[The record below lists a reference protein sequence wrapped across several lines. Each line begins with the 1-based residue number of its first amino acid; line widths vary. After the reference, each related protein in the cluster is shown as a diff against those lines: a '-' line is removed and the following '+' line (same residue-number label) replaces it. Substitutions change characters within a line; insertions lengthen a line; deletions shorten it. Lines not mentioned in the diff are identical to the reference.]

1 VYIRENFG
9 LSYRRAAGLLCLW
22 RSTLYYKAI
31 GRDDTALA
39 ARILEL
45 ARKKKRWGA
54 PMIHRVVR
62 REKLVKNHKRT
73 DRVYYKVLKLSLRRR
88 PRKKFKS
95 APRIPLPAATAANQC
110 WSMDFV
116 HDALYNC
123 RKIKSLNILDD
134 YTRECLAIE
143 TDRSIGGVRV
153 VRVLERL
160 KDIRGLPAAI
170 RMDNGPE
177 FTSKAVD
184 EWAFKNGVHLDFI
197 DPGKPAQN
205 AYIES
210 FNGKFRDECLNEHW
224 FISLEEAREIIEEW
238 RNDYNNFRPH
248 SSLDDL
254 TPLEFAAREVKSV
267 EFNNSALVQ

>member
-1 VYIRENFG
+1 MV
-9 LSYRRAAGLLCLW
+9 CLW

-31 GRDDTALA
+31 GRDDTALT

-54 PMIHRVVR
+54 AMIHSVVK

-73 DRVYYKVLKLSLRRR
+73 ARIYYKVLKLSLRRR
-88 PRKKFKS
+88 ARKKFRA
-95 APRIPLPAATAANQC
+95 APRVPLPAPTAADQC

-123 RKIKSLNILDD
+123 RKLKCLNIVDD
-134 YTRECLAIE
+134 FTRECLAIE
-143 TDRSIGGVRV
+143 VDKSIRGTGVV
-153 VRVLERL
+153 QVLERL
-160 KDIRGLPAAI
+160 KDLRGLPAAI

-177 FTSKAVD
+177 FVSKAVD
-184 EWAFKNGVHLDFI
+184 EWAFNNHVTLDFI

-210 FNGKFRDECLNEHW
+210 FNGKFRNECLNEHW
-224 FISLEEAREIIEEW
+224 FMSLEEAREIIEEW
-238 RNDYNNFRPH
+238 RNEYNGFRPH

-254 TPLEFAAREVKSV
+254 TPLAFAARAVGSV
-267 EFNNSALVQ
+267 EFNNSAVV

>member
-1 VYIRENFG
+1 LV
-9 LSYRRAAGLLCLW
+9 CLW

-31 GRDDTALA
+31 GRDDTVLT

-54 PMIHRVVR
+54 AMIHSVVK

-73 DRVYYKVLKLSLRRR
+73 ARIYYKVLKLSLRRR
-88 PRKKFKS
+88 SRKKFRA
-95 APRIPLPAATAANQC
+95 APRIPLPAPKAADQC

-123 RKIKSLNILDD
+123 RKLKCLNIVDD
-134 YTRECLAIE
+134 FTRECLAIE
-143 TDRSIGGVRV
+143 VDKSIRGTGVV
-153 VRVLERL
+153 QVLERL
-160 KDIRGLPAAI
+160 KDLRGLPAAI

-177 FTSKAVD
+177 FISKAVD
-184 EWAFKNGVHLDFI
+184 EWAFNNHVTLDFI

-210 FNGKFRDECLNEHW
+210 FNGKFRDELLNGEI
-224 FISLEEAREIIEEW
+224 FYTLQEATVLIEKW
-238 RNDYNNFRPH
+238 RMEYNTFRPH
-248 SSLDDL
+248 SSLNYR
-254 TPLEFAAREVKSV
+254 PPAPEVH
-267 EFNNSALVQ
+267 LH

>member
-1 VYIRENFG
+1 MVR
-9 LSYRRAAGLLCLW
+9 LW

-31 GRDDTALA
+31 GRDDTALT

-54 PMIHRVVR
+54 AMIHSVVK

-73 DRVYYKVLKLSLRRR
+73 ERIYYKVLKLSLRRR
-88 PRKKFKS
+88 SRKKFRA
-95 APRIPLPAATAANQC
+95 APRIPLPAPTAADQC

-123 RKIKSLNILDD
+123 RKLKCLNIADD

-143 TDRSIGGVRV
+143 VDKSIRGVGV

-160 KDIRGLPAAI
+160 KDLRGLPAAI

-177 FTSKAVD
+177 FISKAVD
-184 EWAFKNGVHLDFI
+184 EWAFNNHIKLDFI
-197 DPGKPAQN
+197 DPGKPSQN

-210 FNGKFRDECLNEHW
+210 FNGKFRNECLNEHW
-224 FISLEEAREIIEEW
+224 FMSLEEAREIIEEW
-238 RNDYNNFRPH
+238 RNEYNSFRPH

-254 TPLEFAAREVKSV
+254 TPLAFAARAVGSV
-267 EFNNSALVQ
+267 EFNNLTLVQ